1 MKKILALLVL
11 AALGYGLYTH
21 WDEALELN
29 RALSTRPHRN
39 LSDEEILQQKRAIQ
53 ERILALYQEKEA
65 PHQKVLKDV
74 KGLYQSED
82 IEGAIATGREML
94 AELDHERHIR
104 KVFRKVF
111 RATEL
116 ALLVGL
122 PALIFIGL
130 LTRVIRRRSRG
141 KFHDPAPAPKPP
153 RRSWLPFRKKAAPGP
168 ISPVRIGATQT
179 EILGRLGP
187 PLQRTH
193 FTETEAWSYRIPLPA
208 PSPDGGL
215 SYTQYRSLIVLFR
228 NQKVFDLSWG
238 EFDPGMG
245 PIEVD

>member
-1 MKKILALLVL
+1 MKKILALLFL
-11 AALGYGLYTH
+11 AALGYGLFTH

-29 RALSTRPHRN
+29 RALRLRPHRN
-39 LSDEEILQQKRAIQ
+39 LSDKDLLHQQLATQ
-53 ERILALYQEKEA
+53 ERVLGLYRQKDALHEKG
-65 PHQKVLKDV
+65 LKDL
-74 KGLYQSED
+74 KGLYQSDD
-82 IEGAIATGREML
+82 IEGAIVTEKQAL
-94 AELDHERHIR
+94 AELDRERLIR
-104 KVFRKVF
+104 KVFRS
-111 RATEL
+111 TEL

-141 KFHDPAPAPKPP
+141 KFYAPAPDHEPP
-153 RRSWLPFRKKAAPGP
+153 RRGWLPFRTKAAPGP
-168 ISPVRIGATQT
+168 VSPVRIGATQA

-187 PLQRTH
+187 PLQRTL

-215 SYTQYRSLIVLFR
+215 SFTQYRSLIVLFR